1 MNHSSIHHQ
10 GKVLVREISHAF
22 AQEHSGRDRKLIAWR
37 LADLAKIK
45 KAPGT
50 RFQDLVNDELEARY
64 ALREVADSLIAKG
77 HP

>member
-1 MNHSSIHHQ
+1 MTNPCIHHQ
-10 GKVLVREISHAF
+10 GKVLIREISHAF
-22 AQEHSGRDRKLIAWR
+22 AQEHSGRDKKLIAWR
-37 LADLAKIK
+37 LADLAKIE

-50 RFQDLVNDELEARY
+50 KFQDLVDDEPDARY

>member
-1 MNHSSIHHQ
+1 MTHSSIHHQ

-22 AQEHSGRDRKLIAWR
+22 AQEHSGRDKKLIAWR
-37 LADLAKIK
+37 LADLAKIE

-50 RFQDLVNDELEARY
+50 NFHDLDKCELEARY